1 MQVDGVASA
10 SGEDRWYSENAE
22 RGEVALE
29 AASSIRYMGYLTT
42 RPSKR
47 ELFRRYQGRIAWSNG
62 AISPTLGQMFPLTW
76 LPHLLPSETA
86 STP

>member
-1 MQVDGVASA
+1 MSL
-10 SGEDRWYSENAE
+10 
-22 RGEVALE
+22 LE
-29 AASSIRYMGYLTT
+29 FYNRDEIPVPMSNMSNSDSSIRYMGYLTT

-47 ELFRRYQGRIAWSNG
+47 KLFRRYPGRIAWSNG
-62 AISPTLGQMFPLTW
+62 AISPTLSQMFPLTL